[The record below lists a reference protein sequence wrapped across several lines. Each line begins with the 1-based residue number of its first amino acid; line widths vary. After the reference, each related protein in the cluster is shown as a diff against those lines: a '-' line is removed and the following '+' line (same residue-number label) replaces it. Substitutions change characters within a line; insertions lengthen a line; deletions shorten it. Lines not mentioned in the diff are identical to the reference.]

1 MGIILNLAPA
11 VSTKNTRSV
20 QGSRVSS
27 SRLSFRK
34 SSSSIILLLL
44 AISSI
49 IFSASNATAAE
60 TTTSA
65 TKLYGTVLDKDGLA
79 LPRVGIDVTGPEGFT
94 KSLTTDAKGDWEVE
108 IPTKGTFSL
117 TINQDDLPEGQS
129 LTDPTKSTIK
139 ANVFML
145 GVDLKI
151 LFPIG
156 PGVATA
162 SLLERSAQ
170 LAVDG
175 LILGLVIALAAL
187 GLNLIFGTTGLT
199 NFAHGEIL
207 TFGGLLTYYLS
218 AIIKLPVVIAVP
230 IAVLLGAFISG
241 FLQDRYLWKP
251 LRKRG
256 TGLIAMLVVSIGLA
270 IFLRYF
276 FLFLFGGDTRQL
288 PQYAGQAGIELGIV
302 SITPKSILTTSIGI
316 IFVILATL
324 WLLRT
329 RMGKASRAV
338 ADNPALAS
346 ASGIDVQKVI
356 RAVWV
361 LGAGLATYAGVIVTV
376 NQGVSFLMGQD
387 MLLLIF
393 AAVTLGGLG
402 TANGALVGSL
412 IIGLFVQLST
422 LFIPTELKYV
432 GALIILIIILI
443 VRPQGILGKK
453 ERIG

>member
-1 MGIILNLAPA
+1 VASGRSFLNI
-11 VSTKNTRSV
+11 SRS
-20 QGSRVSS
+20 
-27 SRLSFRK
+27 
-34 SSSSIILLLL
+34 LLLFVL
-44 AISSI
+44 ALN
-49 IFSASNATAAE
+49 FSTFLTTPAQAE
-60 TTTSA
+60 A
-65 TKLYGTVLDKDGLA
+65 PTKLYGV
-79 LPRVGIDVTGPEGFT
+79 V
-94 KSLTTDAKGDWEVE
+94 TDAGGKALTGIGISVVGPDGFSAEVKTDMNGSWEVP
-108 IPTKGTFSL
+108 IVSKGSFSA
-117 TINQDDLPEGQS
+117 TINVEDLPEGQA
-129 LTDPTKSTIK
+129 LTNPEKSTVK

-145 GVDLKI
+145 GVDLRL

-156 PGVATA
+156 PGVVQA

-170 LAVDG
+170 LTLDG
-175 LILGLVIALAAL
+175 ILLGLVIGLAAL
-187 GLNLIFGTTGLT
+187 GLSLIFGTTGLT

-207 TFGGLLTYYLS
+207 TLAGLLTYYLS
-218 AIIKLPVVIAVP
+218 AIIGLPVLLAAPLAI
-230 IAVLLGAFISG
+230 LLGAFISG
-241 FLQDRYLWKP
+241 FLQDKYLWKP

-256 TGLIAMLVVSIGLA
+256 TGLIAMLVISIGFA

-276 FLFLFGGDTRQL
+276 FLFIFGGDTRQL
-288 PQYAGQAGIELGIV
+288 PQYAGQAGLELGLV
-302 SITPKSILTTSIGI
+302 NITPKSILTSVIGI
-316 IFVILATL
+316 LFIIGATL

-346 ASGIDVQKVI
+346 ASGIDVQRVI
-356 RAVWV
+356 RAVWI
-361 LGAGLATYAGVIVTV
+361 LGAALASYAGVIVTV

-432 GALIILIIILI
+432 GALIVLILILII
-443 VRPQGILGKK
+443 RPQGILGKQ

>member
-1 MGIILNLAPA
+1 MA
-11 VSTKNTRSV
+11 S
-20 QGSRVSS
+20 
-27 SRLSFRK
+27 SFRLRTLRR
-34 SSSSIILLLL
+34 SALLFIIAITFPLFL
-44 AISSI
+44 AS
-49 IFSASNATAAE
+49 TAHAE
-60 TTTSA
+60 PA
-65 TKLYGTVLDKDGLA
+65 TKLYGVVTDSEGKA
-79 LPRVGIDVTGPEGFT
+79 LPGIGISVVGPEEFSA
-94 KSLTTDAKGDWEVE
+94 KVTTDAEGSWEVP
-108 IPTKGTFSL
+108 IVSKGTFSA
-117 TINQDDLPEGQS
+117 TINVDDLPEGQA
-129 LTDPTKSTIK
+129 LTNPEKSTVK

-145 GVDLKI
+145 GVDLRL
-151 LFPIG
+151 LFPVG
-156 PGVATA
+156 PGVVQA

-170 LAVDG
+170 LTLDG
-175 LILGLVIALAAL
+175 ILLGLVIALAAL
-187 GLNLIFGTTGLT
+187 GLSLIFGTTGLT

-207 TFGGLLTYYLS
+207 TLAGLLTYYLS
-218 AIIKLPVVIAVP
+218 AIAGLPVLVAAPLAVI
-230 IAVLLGAFISG
+230 LGAVISG
-241 FLQDRYLWKP
+241 FLQDKYLWKP
-251 LRKRG
+251 LRRRG
-256 TGLIAMLVVSIGLA
+256 TGLIAMLVVSIGFA

-276 FLFLFGGDTRQL
+276 FLFIFGGDTRQL
-288 PQYAGQAGIELGIV
+288 PQYAGQAGLELGLV
-302 SITPKSILTTSIGI
+302 NITPKSILTSAIGVLFI
-316 IFVILATL
+316 IGATL

-356 RAVWV
+356 RAVWI
-361 LGAGLATYAGVIVTV
+361 LGAALASYAGVIVTV

-432 GALIILIIILI
+432 GALIVLIIILI
-443 VRPQGILGKK
+443 IRPQGILGKK

>member
-1 MGIILNLAPA
+1 MYIALITATAAL
-11 VSTKNTRSV
+11 
-20 QGSRVSS
+20 
-27 SRLSFRK
+27 
-34 SSSSIILLLL
+34 SSI
-44 AISSI
+44 
-49 IFSASNATAAE
+49 ASPAHAAE
-60 TTTSA
+60 TT
-65 TKLYGTVLDKDGLA
+65 KLYGVITDSAEKPISDVGVSIAGPDGFSAKVVTNSLGAWEVL
-79 LPRVGIDVTGPEGFT
+79 VT
-94 KSLTTDAKGDWEVE
+94 AKG
-108 IPTKGTFSL
+108 TYAA
-117 TINQDDLPEGQS
+117 TINESDLPSGQA
-129 LTDPTKSTIK
+129 LTDPKKGTIK

-145 GVDLKI
+145 GVELRL

-156 PGVATA
+156 PGVEKATR
-162 SLLERSAQ
+162 LERSAQ
-170 LAVDG
+170 LTVDG
-175 LILGLVIALAAL
+175 LILGLIIALAAL

-207 TFGGLLTYYLS
+207 TFAGLLTYYFS
-218 AIIKLPVVIAVP
+218 AIVKLPVPLAALVAV
-230 IAVLLGAFISG
+230 ALSAFISG
-241 FLQDRYLWKP
+241 FLQDRYLWRP

-256 TGLIAMLVVSIGLA
+256 TGLIAMLVVSIGFA

-288 PQYAGQAGIELGIV
+288 PQYAGQAGLELGLV
-302 SITPKSILTTSIGI
+302 NITPKSILTTTIGI
-316 IFVILATL
+316 GFIVFATM
-324 WLLRT
+324 WLLTT

-356 RAVWV
+356 RAVWI
-361 LGAGLATYAGVIVTV
+361 LGAALAGYAGVIVTV

-432 GALIILIIILI
+432 GALVVLILILI
-443 VRPQGILGKK
+443 VRPQGILGRK

>member
-1 MGIILNLAPA
+1 MERDLNFAVKKISARLIL
-11 VSTKNTRSV
+11 
-20 QGSRVSS
+20 
-27 SRLSFRK
+27 
-34 SSSSIILLLL
+34 SSIAMLS
-44 AISSI
+44 ATAGISLI
-49 IFSASNATAAE
+49 ATPAHAAE
-60 TTTSA
+60 TP
-65 TKLYGTVLDKDGLA
+65 TKLYGVVTGSTEQPLEG
-79 LPRVGIDVTGPEGFT
+79 VGISIAGPDGFTADVTT
-94 KSLTTDAKGDWEVE
+94 NSLGAWEVV
-108 IPTKGTFSL
+108 IPTKGTYSA
-117 TINQDDLPEGQS
+117 TINEGDLPAGQA
-129 LTDPTKSTIK
+129 LTDPTKATVK
-139 ANVFML
+139 ANVFMP
-145 GVDLKI
+145 GVELRL

-156 PGVATA
+156 PGVKKAT
-162 SLLERSAQ
+162 LLERSVQ
-170 LAVDG
+170 LTVDG
-175 LILGLVIALAAL
+175 LILGLIIALAAL

-207 TFGGLLTYYLS
+207 TFAGLLTYYLS
-218 AIIKLPVVIAVP
+218 AIVKLPVIAAAP
-230 IAVLLGAFISG
+230 IAVVLSAFISG

-256 TGLIAMLVVSIGLA
+256 TGLIAMLVVSIGFA

-288 PQYAGQAGIELGIV
+288 PQYAGQAGLELGLV
-302 SITPKSILTTSIGI
+302 NITPKSILTTAIGI
-316 IFVILATL
+316 GFIVFATL

-356 RAVWV
+356 QAVWI
-361 LGAGLATYAGVIVTV
+361 LGAALAGYAGVIVTL

-432 GALIILIIILI
+432 GALVVLILILI
-443 VRPQGILGKK
+443 VRPQGILGRK